1 MMMSRDMWEAW
12 KAALRE
18 LGRVRVAGRMRED
31 VLKELVLKELVRVRV
46 RVTGRMGLRRHLQ
59 EN

>member
-1 MMMSRDMWEAW
+1 MMMPREMWEAW

-31 VLKELVLKELVRVRV
+31 ILKELVLKELVRVRV
-46 RVTGRMGLRRHLQ
+46 AGRMGLRRHLQ

>member
-31 VLKELVLKELVRVRV
+31 VLKELVRVRV